1 MRLNKFLAK
10 AGIASRRKSDQLIQ
24 MATTMVNGKVC
35 LDPAYHVKK
44 EDSVQFDGKKVIV
57 EKKKIVLML
66 HKPRKVITTVRDT
79 HGRKTVM
86 DFIPSKF
93 RITPVGRLDQ
103 NTTGLL
109 LLTNDGDLQEY
120 LTHPKNKVSKDYE
133 VYIEGKLNIDQV
145 KKLKS
150 GLYIGY
156 KEYGKAEILEQ
167 KVHKGRSKIILR
179 MRQGKKREI
188 RRIFHRLNKKLISLK
203 RIGFASLKLGNL
215 IEGEYRELTQNEI
228 NKLCSL

>member
-10 AGIASRRKSDQLIQ
+10 AGIASRRKSDELIQ

-66 HKPRKVITTVRDT
+66 HKPKKVITTVRDT

-93 RITPVGRLDQ
+93 RTTPVGRLDQ

-167 KVHKGRSKIILR
+167 KIHKGRSKIILR

-215 IEGEYRELTQNEI
+215 REGEYRELTHNEI

>member
-10 AGIASRRKSDQLIQ
+10 AGIASRRKSDELIQ

-44 EDSVQFDGKKVIV
+44 EDSIQFDGKKVIV

-215 IEGEYRELTQNEI
+215 REGEYRELTQNEI

>member
-10 AGIASRRKSDQLIQ
+10 AGIASRRKSDELIQ

-44 EDSVQFDGKKVIV
+44 EDSVQFDGKKVMV

-66 HKPRKVITTVRDT
+66 HKPKKVITTVRDT

-215 IEGEYRELTQNEI
+215 REGEYRELTHNEI

>member
-10 AGIASRRKSDQLIQ
+10 AGIASRRKSDELIQ

-66 HKPRKVITTVRDT
+66 HKPKKVITTVRDT

-133 VYIEGKLNIDQV
+133 VYIEGKLNINQV

-215 IEGEYRELTQNEI
+215 REGEYRELTHNEI

>member
-10 AGIASRRKSDQLIQ
+10 AGIASRRKSDELIQ

-133 VYIEGKLNIDQV
+133 VYIEGKLNINQV

-215 IEGEYRELTQNEI
+215 REGEYRELTHNEI

>member
-10 AGIASRRKSDQLIQ
+10 AGIASRRKSDELIQ

-35 LDPAYHVKK
+35 LDPAYDVKK

-57 EKKKIVLML
+57 ENKKIVLML
-66 HKPRKVITTVRDT
+66 HKPKKVITTVRDT

-109 LLTNDGDLQEY
+109 LLTNVGDLQEY

-215 IEGEYRELTQNEI
+215 REGEYRELTHNEI

>member
-10 AGIASRRKSDQLIQ
+10 AGIASRRKSDELIQ

-57 EKKKIVLML
+57 ENKKIVLML
-66 HKPRKVITTVRDT
+66 HKPKKVITTVKDT

-86 DFIPSKF
+86 DFIPSNF

-215 IEGEYRELTQNEI
+215 REGEYRELTHNEI
-228 NKLCSL
+228 KKLCSL

>member
-10 AGIASRRKSDQLIQ
+10 AGIASRRKSDELIQ

-35 LDPAYHVKK
+35 LDPAYHVKQ

-66 HKPRKVITTVRDT
+66 HKPKKVITTVRDT

-215 IEGEYRELTQNEI
+215 REGEYRELTQNEI

>member
-10 AGIASRRKSDQLIQ
+10 AGIASRRKSDELIQ

-66 HKPRKVITTVRDT
+66 HKPKKVITTVRDT

-86 DFIPSKF
+86 DFIPSNF

-120 LTHPKNKVSKDYE
+120 LTHPKNKVPKDYE
-133 VYIEGKLNIDQV
+133 VYIEGKLNINQV

-215 IEGEYRELTQNEI
+215 REGEYRELTQNEI

>member
-10 AGIASRRKSDQLIQ
+10 AGIASRRKSDELIQ

-66 HKPRKVITTVRDT
+66 HKPKKVITTVRDT

-215 IEGEYRELTQNEI
+215 REGEYRELPHNEI

>member
-10 AGIASRRKSDQLIQ
+10 AGIASRRKSDELIQ

-66 HKPRKVITTVRDT
+66 HKPKKVITTVRDT

-188 RRIFHRLNKKLISLK
+188 RRIFHRLNMKLISLK

-215 IEGEYRELTQNEI
+215 REGEYRELTQNEI
-228 NKLCSL
+228 NKLC

>member
-10 AGIASRRKSDQLIQ
+10 AGIASRRKSDELIQ

-44 EDSVQFDGKKVIV
+44 EDSVNFDGKKVIV

-66 HKPRKVITTVRDT
+66 HKPKKVITTVRDT

-86 DFIPSKF
+86 DFIPSNF

-215 IEGEYRELTQNEI
+215 REGEYRELTHNEI

>member
-10 AGIASRRKSDQLIQ
+10 AGIASRRKSDELIQ
-24 MATTMVNGKVC
+24 MATTIVNGKVC

-66 HKPRKVITTVRDT
+66 HKPKKVITTVRDT

-133 VYIEGKLNIDQV
+133 VYIEGKLNIDQI

-215 IEGEYRELTQNEI
+215 REGEYRELTENEI

>member
-1 MRLNKFLAK
+1 MRLNKFLAQ
-10 AGIASRRKSDQLIQ
+10 AGIASRRKSDELIQ

-66 HKPRKVITTVRDT
+66 HKPKKVITTVRDT

-215 IEGEYRELTQNEI
+215 REGEYRELTHNEI

>member
-10 AGIASRRKSDQLIQ
+10 AGIASRRKSDELIQ

-44 EDSVQFDGKKVIV
+44 EDSVHFDGKKVIV

-66 HKPRKVITTVRDT
+66 HKPKKVITTVRDT

-215 IEGEYRELTQNEI
+215 REGEYRELTHNEI

>member
-10 AGIASRRKSDQLIQ
+10 AGIASRRKSDELIQ

-35 LDPAYHVKK
+35 LDPAYNVKK
-44 EDSVQFDGKKVIV
+44 EDSVHFDSKKVIV

-66 HKPRKVITTVRDT
+66 HKPKKVITTVRDT

-215 IEGEYRELTQNEI
+215 REGEYRELTHNEI

>member
-10 AGIASRRKSDQLIQ
+10 AGIASRRKSDELIQ

-35 LDPAYHVKK
+35 LDPAYNVKK
-44 EDSVQFDGKKVIV
+44 EDSVNFDGKKVIV

-66 HKPRKVITTVRDT
+66 HKPKKVITTVRDT

-86 DFIPSKF
+86 DFIPSNF

-215 IEGEYRELTQNEI
+215 REGEYRELTHNEI

>member
-1 MRLNKFLAK
+1 MRLNKFLSK
-10 AGIASRRKSDQLIQ
+10 AGIASRRKSDELIQ
-24 MATTMVNGKVC
+24 MATVTVNGKLC
-35 LDPAYHVKK
+35 LDPAYDVKK
-44 EDSVQFDGKKVIV
+44 EDSVYFDGKKVTV
-57 EKKKIVLML
+57 EKRKIVLML
-66 HKPRKVITTVRDT
+66 HKPKKVITTVRDT

-86 DFIPSKF
+86 DFIPSKL

-133 VYIEGKLNIDQV
+133 VYIEGKLNTNQV
-145 KKLKS
+145 QKIKN

-167 KVHKGRSKIILR
+167 KVQKGRSKIILR

-215 IEGEYRELTQNEI
+215 REGEYRELTHNEI

>member
-10 AGIASRRKSDQLIQ
+10 AGIASRRKSDELIQ

-35 LDPAYHVKK
+35 LDPAYQVKK
-44 EDSVQFDGKKVIV
+44 EDLVHFDGKKVII

-66 HKPRKVITTVRDT
+66 HKPKKVITTVRDT

-93 RITPVGRLDQ
+93 KITPVGRLDQ

-215 IEGEYRELTQNEI
+215 REGEYRKLTQNEI
-228 NKLCSL
+228 NKLCPF

>member
-1 MRLNKFLAK
+1 MRLNKFLAQ
-10 AGIASRRKSDQLIQ
+10 AGIASRRKSDELIQ

-44 EDSVQFDGKKVIV
+44 EDSVNFDGKKVIV

-66 HKPRKVITTVRDT
+66 HKPKKVITTVRDT

-86 DFIPSKF
+86 DFIPSNFK
-93 RITPVGRLDQ
+93 ITPVGRLDQ

-120 LTHPKNKVSKDYE
+120 LTHPKNKVPKDYE

-167 KVHKGRSKIILR
+167 KIHKGRSKIILR

-188 RRIFHRLNKKLISLK
+188 RRIIHRLNKKLISLK

-215 IEGEYRELTQNEI
+215 REGEYRELTQNEI
-228 NKLCSL
+228 NKLFSL

>member
-1 MRLNKFLAK
+1 MRLNKFLAQ
-10 AGIASRRKSDQLIQ
+10 AGIASRRKSDELIQ

-44 EDSVQFDGKKVIV
+44 EDSVNFDGKKVIV

-66 HKPRKVITTVRDT
+66 HKPKKVITTVRDT

-86 DFIPSKF
+86 DFIPSNFK
-93 RITPVGRLDQ
+93 ITPVGRLDQ

-167 KVHKGRSKIILR
+167 KIHKGRSKIILR

-188 RRIFHRLNKKLISLK
+188 RRIIHRLNKKLISLK

-215 IEGEYRELTQNEI
+215 REGEYRELTQNEI

>member
-10 AGIASRRKSDQLIQ
+10 AGIASRRKSDELIQ
-24 MATTMVNGKVC
+24 MATTTVNGKVC
-35 LDPAYHVKK
+35 LDPAYNVKK
-44 EDSVQFDGKKVIV
+44 EDSVHFDGKKVIV

-66 HKPRKVITTVRDT
+66 HKPKKVITTVRDT

-167 KVHKGRSKIILR
+167 KAHKGRSKIILR

-215 IEGEYRELTQNEI
+215 REGEYRELTQNEI

>member
-1 MRLNKFLAK
+1 MRLNKFLAQ
-10 AGIASRRKSDQLIQ
+10 AGIASRRKSDELIQ

-66 HKPRKVITTVRDT
+66 HKPKKVITTVRDT

-167 KVHKGRSKIILR
+167 KIHKGRSKIILR

-215 IEGEYRELTQNEI
+215 REGEYRELTHNEI

>member
-1 MRLNKFLAK
+1 MRLNKFLAQ
-10 AGIASRRKSDQLIQ
+10 AGIASRRKSDELIQ

-57 EKKKIVLML
+57 EKKNIVLML
-66 HKPRKVITTVRDT
+66 HKPKKVITTVRDT

-93 RITPVGRLDQ
+93 RTTPVGRLDQ

-133 VYIEGKLNIDQV
+133 VYIEGKLNIDKV

-215 IEGEYRELTQNEI
+215 REGEYRKLTQNEI
-228 NKLCSL
+228 NKLCPF

>member
-10 AGIASRRKSDQLIQ
+10 AGIASRRKSDELIQ

-44 EDSVQFDGKKVIV
+44 EDSVQFDGKKVMV

-188 RRIFHRLNKKLISLK
+188 RRIFHRLNMKLISLK

-215 IEGEYRELTQNEI
+215 REGEYRELTHNEI

>member
-1 MRLNKFLAK
+1 MRLNKFLSK
-10 AGIASRRKSDQLIQ
+10 AGIASRRKSDELIQ
-24 MATTMVNGKVC
+24 MATVTVNGKLC
-35 LDPAYHVKK
+35 LDPAYDVKK
-44 EDSVQFDGKKVIV
+44 EDSVYFDGKKVTV
-57 EKKKIVLML
+57 EKRKIVLML
-66 HKPRKVITTVRDT
+66 HKPKKVITTVRDT

-86 DFIPSKF
+86 DFIPSKL

-133 VYIEGKLNIDQV
+133 VYIEGKLNTNQV
-145 KKLKS
+145 QKIKN

-167 KVHKGRSKIILR
+167 KVQKGRSKIILR

-203 RIGFASLKLGNL
+203 RIGFSSLRLGSL
-215 IEGEYRELTQNEI
+215 REGEYRELTKNEI
-228 NKLCSL
+228 NKLC

>member
-10 AGIASRRKSDQLIQ
+10 AGIASRRKSDELIQ

-66 HKPRKVITTVRDT
+66 HKPKKVITTVRDT

-133 VYIEGKLNIDQV
+133 VYIEGKLNMDQV

-215 IEGEYRELTQNEI
+215 REGEYRELTQNEI

>member
-10 AGIASRRKSDQLIQ
+10 AGIASRRKSDELIQ

-66 HKPRKVITTVRDT
+66 HKPKKVITTVRDT

-86 DFIPSKF
+86 DFIPSNF

-215 IEGEYRELTQNEI
+215 REGEYRELTQNEI